1 MPFLTL
7 ESRLRAA
14 FCFWSHS
21 QLSPIPRQLALSSM
35 RFFPRTVEHAF
46 NMTVHPGVLISQPC
60 AHDLAPDFVLDADDR
75 REPMACEII
84 PHGVDQHI
92 GLSRIPAQAVGV

>member
-35 RFFPRTVEHAF
+35 RFFSRTVEHAF
-46 NMTVHPGVLISQPC
+46 NMTIHPGVLISQPC
-60 AHDLAPDFVLDADDR
+60 AHDLAPNFVLDAR
-75 REPMACEII
+75 STRTNGLRN
-84 PHGVDQHI
+84 HSRGVDQRI
-92 GLSRIPAQAVGV
+92 GLSRIPVQAVGV